1 MAGLLYIEQM
11 IEYMEISIARLW
23 IQFSPLKNYETAS
36 VEIGGRLKKNKHVK
50 YYTSEY
56 AKNIL
61 FTHGIRMLKGFYS

>member
-11 IEYMEISIARLW
+11 IEYMEISFARLG
-23 IQFSPLKNYETAS
+23 IKFSPLKNYETAS

>member
-1 MAGLLYIEQM
+1 MACLLYTEQM
-11 IEYMEISIARLW
+11 NEYMEISFAKLW

-36 VEIGGRLKKNKHVK
+36 VEIAGSLKKNKHIK

-61 FTHGIRMLKGFYS
+61 FTHGIRMLEGFYS